1 MAIYLLVGAVGVPV
15 FAEFTGGLGIVFGD
29 TGGYLLSYPL
39 AAAVAGLAAYAAAPT
54 PRGGGRSCW
63 RFLWGAAAL
72 AVIYALGATW
82 LSVVA
87 DLPTRGGRR
96 AGRAAFRGL
105 RPDQGRPGCARRRG
119 RRPGH
124 RRLPDLRER
133 GARSE
138 ANMTLRSWLVRRRS
152 RVMFE
157 KVLVANRGEI
167 ALRVVRACQELGV
180 AAVAVYSDADESA
193 LHVRHADEAVRIGPP
208 PAGKSYLDVE
218 ALIDA
223 AKETGAEAVHP
234 GYGFLAENAAFA
246 AACRE
251 AGLAF
256 VGPSAEAIEKMGNK
270 SAARR
275 LAREAEVP
283 VVPGSDDA
291 SSADEAAETA
301 GGIGYPIMVK
311 AAAGGGGRGIRVA
324 EDEDELS
331 KAVQVARREAEAA
344 FGDGTLYLEKLLVAP
359 RHVEVQIMGDHE
371 GNVIHL
377 YERECSMQRR
387 RQKVLEEA
395 PSPGISPEVREKMT
409 EAAVRLA
416 REAGYANAGTVE
428 FLVEGDEFYFI
439 EMNTRIQV
447 EHPVTEMLTGVDL
460 VKEQIRIAAG
470 EPLSLNRKTCR
481 WSGTRWSFAST
492 PRTPTRTSCPRPARS
507 PRSKSQAA
515 PASGWT
521 RRSTRG
527 TRSPRSTTRWSASS
541 SSGPS
546 PAMRPSAGPDAPS
559 ANTASKA

>member
-1 MAIYLLVGAVGVPV
+1 
-15 FAEFTGGLGIVFGD
+15 
-29 TGGYLLSYPL
+29 
-39 AAAVAGLAAYAAAPT
+39 
-54 PRGGGRSCW
+54 
-63 RFLWGAAAL
+63 
-72 AVIYALGATW
+72 
-82 LSVVA
+82 
-87 DLPTRGGRR
+87 
-96 AGRAAFRGL
+96 
-105 RPDQGRPGCARRRG
+105 
-119 RRPGH
+119 
-124 RRLPDLRER
+124 
-133 GARSE
+133 
-138 ANMTLRSWLVRRRS
+138 
-152 RVMFE
+152 MFE

-167 ALRVVRACQELGV
+167 ALRIVRACQELGV

-223 AKETGAEAVHP
+223 AKETDAEAVHP

-251 AGLAF
+251 AGLTF
-256 VGPSAEAIEKMGNK
+256 VGPSAEAIQKMGNK

-275 LAREAEVP
+275 LAREAKVP

-291 SSADEAAETA
+291 SSADEAAQTA

-324 EDEDELS
+324 EDEDELR

-359 RHVEVQIMGDHE
+359 RHVEVQVMGDHE

-395 PSPGISPEVREKMT
+395 PSPGISPGVREKMA

-428 FLVEGDEFYFI
+428 FLVEDEEFYFI

-470 EPLSLNRKTCR
+470 DPLSLEQEDVPMVGHAMEFRINAEDPDQD
-481 WSGTRWSFAST
+481 FM
-492 PRTPTRTSCPRPARS
+492 
-507 PRSKSQAA
+507 
-515 PASGWT
+515 
-521 RRSTRG
+521 
-527 TRSPRSTTRWSASS
+527 
-541 SSGPS
+541 PS
-546 PAMRPSAGPDAPS
+546 PGEISWLEVPGGPGVRVDSAIYQGYQIPPFYDSMVGKLIVWALTREEAISRARRALREYRLEGIKTTIPLHLRLLKGEAFRS
-559 ANTASKA
+559 GEYHTGYLEELLNGD

>member
-1 MAIYLLVGAVGVPV
+1 V
-15 FAEFTGGLGIVFGD
+15 
-29 TGGYLLSYPL
+29 
-39 AAAVAGLAAYAAAPT
+39 
-54 PRGGGRSCW
+54 
-63 RFLWGAAAL
+63 
-72 AVIYALGATW
+72 
-82 LSVVA
+82 
-87 DLPTRGGRR
+87 
-96 AGRAAFRGL
+96 
-105 RPDQGRPGCARRRG
+105 
-119 RRPGH
+119 
-124 RRLPDLRER
+124 
-133 GARSE
+133 
-138 ANMTLRSWLVRRRS
+138 
-152 RVMFE
+152 FE

-208 PAGKSYLDVE
+208 PAGKSYLNVE

-251 AGLAF
+251 AGLTF
-256 VGPSAEAIEKMGNK
+256 VGPSAEVIEKLGNK

-275 LAREAEVP
+275 LAREAKVP

-291 SSADEAAETA
+291 SSADEAAQTA

-324 EDEDELS
+324 EDEDELR
-331 KAVQVARREAEAA
+331 KAVQVASREAEAA
-344 FGDGTLYLEKLLVAP
+344 FGDGALYLEKLLVAP
-359 RHVEVQIMGDHE
+359 RHVEVQVMGDHE

-395 PSPGISPEVREKMT
+395 PSPGISSGVREKMA

-428 FLVEGDEFYFI
+428 FLVEDEVFYFI

-470 EPLSLNRKTCR
+470 DPLSLAQEDVPMVGHAMEFRINAEDPDQD
-481 WSGTRWSFAST
+481 FM
-492 PRTPTRTSCPRPARS
+492 
-507 PRSKSQAA
+507 
-515 PASGWT
+515 
-521 RRSTRG
+521 
-527 TRSPRSTTRWSASS
+527 
-541 SSGPS
+541 PS
-546 PAMRPSAGPDAPS
+546 PGEISRLEVPGGPGVRVDSAIYQGYQIPPFYDSLVGKLIVWALTREEAISRARRALREYRLEGIKTTIPLHLRLLKGEAFRS
-559 ANTASKA
+559 GEYHTGYLEELLNGD

>member
-1 MAIYLLVGAVGVPV
+1 
-15 FAEFTGGLGIVFGD
+15 
-29 TGGYLLSYPL
+29 
-39 AAAVAGLAAYAAAPT
+39 
-54 PRGGGRSCW
+54 
-63 RFLWGAAAL
+63 
-72 AVIYALGATW
+72 
-82 LSVVA
+82 
-87 DLPTRGGRR
+87 
-96 AGRAAFRGL
+96 
-105 RPDQGRPGCARRRG
+105 
-119 RRPGH
+119 
-124 RRLPDLRER
+124 
-133 GARSE
+133 
-138 ANMTLRSWLVRRRS
+138 
-152 RVMFE
+152 MFE

-167 ALRVVRACQELGV
+167 SLRVVRACQELGV

-251 AGLAF
+251 AGLTF
-256 VGPSAEAIEKMGNK
+256 VGPSAEVIEKLGNK

-275 LAREAEVP
+275 LAREAKVP

-291 SSADEAAETA
+291 SSADEAAQTA

-324 EDEDELS
+324 EDEDGLR

-359 RHVEVQIMGDHE
+359 RHVEVQVMGDHE

-395 PSPGISPEVREKMT
+395 PSPGISLGIREKMA

-416 REAGYANAGTVE
+416 REGGYANAGTVE
-428 FLVEGDEFYFI
+428 FLVEDEEFYFI

-460 VKEQIRIAAG
+460 VKEQIRISEG
-470 EPLSLNRKTCR
+470 DPLSLEQEDVPMIGHAIEFRINAEDPDQD
-481 WSGTRWSFAST
+481 FM
-492 PRTPTRTSCPRPARS
+492 
-507 PRSKSQAA
+507 
-515 PASGWT
+515 
-521 RRSTRG
+521 
-527 TRSPRSTTRWSASS
+527 
-541 SSGPS
+541 PS
-546 PAMRPSAGPDAPS
+546 PGEISWLEVPGGPGVRVDSAIYQGYQIPPFYDSMVGKLIVWALTREEAISRARRALREYRLEGVKTTIPLHLRLLKGEAFRS
-559 ANTASKA
+559 GEYHTGYLEELLNGD

>member
-1 MAIYLLVGAVGVPV
+1 
-15 FAEFTGGLGIVFGD
+15 
-29 TGGYLLSYPL
+29 
-39 AAAVAGLAAYAAAPT
+39 
-54 PRGGGRSCW
+54 
-63 RFLWGAAAL
+63 
-72 AVIYALGATW
+72 
-82 LSVVA
+82 
-87 DLPTRGGRR
+87 
-96 AGRAAFRGL
+96 
-105 RPDQGRPGCARRRG
+105 
-119 RRPGH
+119 
-124 RRLPDLRER
+124 
-133 GARSE
+133 
-138 ANMTLRSWLVRRRS
+138 
-152 RVMFE
+152 MFE

-223 AKETGAEAVHP
+223 AKETDAEAVHP

-251 AGLAF
+251 AGLTF
-256 VGPSAEAIEKMGNK
+256 VGPSAEAIQKMGNK

-275 LAREAEVP
+275 LAREAAVP

-291 SSADEAAETA
+291 SSADEAAQTA

-324 EDEDELS
+324 EDEEELR

-359 RHVEVQIMGDHE
+359 RHVEVQVMGDHE

-395 PSPGISPEVREKMT
+395 PSPGISPGVREKMA

-428 FLVEGDEFYFI
+428 FLVEDEEFYFI
-439 EMNTRIQV
+439 EMNTLIQV

-460 VKEQIRIAAG
+460 VKEQIRISAG
-470 EPLSLNRKTCR
+470 DPLSLEQEDVPMVGHAMEFRINAEDPDQD
-481 WSGTRWSFAST
+481 FM
-492 PRTPTRTSCPRPARS
+492 
-507 PRSKSQAA
+507 
-515 PASGWT
+515 
-521 RRSTRG
+521 
-527 TRSPRSTTRWSASS
+527 
-541 SSGPS
+541 PS
-546 PAMRPSAGPDAPS
+546 PGEISWLEVPGGPGVRVDSAIYQGYQIPPFYDSMVGKLIVWALTREEAISRAIRALREYRLEGIKTTIPLHLRLLKGEAFRS
-559 ANTASKA
+559 GEYHTGYLEELLNGD